1 MLLANSKQSVT
12 MSEYQSC
19 VIPSLSLCLKTN
31 IQLINEHEECP
42 LEQFEKKKFKL
53 YRKVSL
59 LWQMECNKISCQFK
73 TNPSALDYLTDAFLW
88 WWMFFLEV
96 LDTVKKVIVIYVNW
110 QLPLIT

>member
-42 LEQFEKKKFKL
+42 LEQFEVKINKKL
-53 YRKVSL
+53 PRKESL
-59 LWQMECNKISCQFK
+59 LWQMECN
-73 TNPSALDYLTDAFLW
+73 NPSALDYLTDSFLW
-88 WWMFFLEV
+88 WWVVFLEV
-96 LDTVKKVIVIYVNW
+96 LDTVKNS
-110 QLPLIT
+110 

>member
-53 YRKVSL
+53 YSQKVAKKS
-59 LWQMECNKISCQFK
+59 K
-73 TNPSALDYLTDAFLW
+73 LTLADG
-88 WWMFFLEV
+88 V
-96 LDTVKKVIVIYVNW
+96 
-110 QLPLIT
+110 

>member
-42 LEQFEKKKFKL
+42 LEQFEEKINKKL
-53 YRKVSL
+53 PRKESL
-59 LWQMECNKISCQFK
+59 LWQMECN
-73 TNPSALDYLTDAFLW
+73 NPSALDYLTDSFLW
-88 WWMFFLEV
+88 WWVVFLEA
-96 LDTVKKVIVIYVNW
+96 LDTVKNS
-110 QLPLIT
+110 

>member
-19 VIPSLSLCLKTN
+19 VIPLLSSCLKTN

-53 YRKVSL
+53 YSQKVAKKRK
-59 LWQMECNKISCQFK
+59 
-73 TNPSALDYLTDAFLW
+73 LTLADG
-88 WWMFFLEV
+88 V
-96 LDTVKKVIVIYVNW
+96 
-110 QLPLIT
+110 

>member
-42 LEQFEKKKFKL
+42 LEQFEEKKSLNYTAKKL
-53 YRKVSL
+53 PRKESL
-59 LWQMECNKISCQFK
+59 LWQMECN
-73 TNPSALDYLTDAFLW
+73 NPSALDYLTDSFLW
-88 WWMFFLEV
+88 WWVVFLEV
-96 LDTVKKVIVIYVNW
+96 LDTLKNS
-110 QLPLIT
+110 

>member
-42 LEQFEKKKFKL
+42 LEQFE
-53 YRKVSL
+53 
-59 LWQMECNKISCQFK
+59 EKIKSCQEKKAYFGRW
-73 TNPSALDYLTDAFLW
+73 SVIIQ
-88 WWMFFLEV
+88 V
-96 LDTVKKVIVIYVNW
+96 L
-110 QLPLIT
+110 

>member
-42 LEQFEKKKFKL
+42 LEQFKEKKFKL
-53 YRKVSL
+53 YSQKVAKKRK
-59 LWQMECNKISCQFK
+59 
-73 TNPSALDYLTDAFLW
+73 LTLADG
-88 WWMFFLEV
+88 V
-96 LDTVKKVIVIYVNW
+96 
-110 QLPLIT
+110 

>member
-42 LEQFEKKKFKL
+42 LEQFEEKINKKL
-53 YRKVSL
+53 PRKESL
-59 LWQMECNKISCQFK
+59 LWQMECN
-73 TNPSALDYLTDAFLW
+73 NPSALDDLTDSFLW
-88 WWMFFLEV
+88 WWVVFLEV
-96 LDTVKKVIVIYVNW
+96 LDTVKNS
-110 QLPLIT
+110 